1 MTTPVIHDHTV
12 PLADTAVTER
22 DANNYKESLA
32 PKPPVSDDSDG
43 AHRTT
48 TGKEVLSPPKLSD
61 DTNEK
66 DAVMRVSEAEQEV
79 EVFDLY
85 QPLPVLKGVQEEPY
99 PFTIRA
105 VITGIV
111 FGSLINAANVYL
123 GLKTGFTF
131 PAGMFGSIF
140 GFAILKSISKAVP
153 ENTPILGGFFGPQ
166 ENSIIQAAAVGAGG
180 LSGMF
185 VAALPAMYNMGLLK
199 TPQEDFGRILTLT
212 LVGSFFGLFFAV
224 PLRKFFVINVAR
236 ELKLMFPTPTATAL
250 TIRSMHAVG
259 SGAAEALAKVKALGY
274 AFTGAITLRVVSD
287 YALGILWDWHIF
299 TWFFIW
305 GNYNN
310 YAIVIENWGWW
321 IEWTPAFIGSG
332 LLVGLNV
339 GISYFLGSFAAW
351 GIIGPLLIYTGECVG
366 VPLTSP
372 EDGELHEKWNRAVS
386 YFSMSNINDPDV
398 LPSPRYW
405 LLWPGVMVLLC
416 YSMAEFIFHWK
427 ILWFGVKYAWVDT
440 AGTINASLTKRG
452 KASPWLEKQSHKAV
466 NDSGALVED
475 FATPDQ
481 QVPVWAWS
489 LGALVVIIVSVIIFE
504 AQFHINGGLAVL
516 ASILALIFAF
526 MSIHGG
532 AVTDVTPLT
541 ASSKASQLVFGGVTK
556 GHDPH
561 SAQTANLLA
570 GTIASSGADMST
582 ALTSD
587 FRTGFLLRTP
597 PKLQFYAQCCGVT
610 VAMFLAPG
618 IFILFSKA
626 YPCILDLS
634 NEKYKGH
641 CEFPAPSVTAWKA
654 VAEAVTAP
662 QFRIPLSSGIFSIV
676 LGVVCVFQVAVKR
689 YYLVGAREKYRDWL
703 PNWMSIG
710 VAFVLPATQYSTAML
725 MGAVIS
731 HVWNKKSPV
740 SWDRYCFAVAGGLV
754 AGEGLGG
761 VIQAILTLA
770 GVGGKIKGSQIACPV
785 DSC

>member
-1 MTTPVIHDHTV
+1 MATPDHTV

-22 DANNYKESLA
+22 DANTYKESLA
-32 PKPPVSDDSDG
+32 PKPPISDDSDG
-43 AHRTT
+43 AHHATNE
-48 TGKEVLSPPKLSD
+48 KEMFSAQSLSH

-66 DAVMRVSEAEQEV
+66 DVIMRVSEAEHEV

-85 QPLPVLKGVQEEPY
+85 QPLPPLKGVKEEPY

-105 VITGIV
+105 VAVGIM

-140 GFAILKSISKAVP
+140 GFAIIKSISKAVP
-153 ENTPILGGFFGPQ
+153 ENTPILGGSFGPQ

-180 LSGMF
+180 LSGLF
-185 VAALPAMYNMGLLK
+185 VAALPAMYNMKLLH

-212 LVGSFFGLFFAV
+212 LIGSFFGLFFAV

-259 SGAAEALAKVKALGY
+259 SGAAEALAKVKALGI
-274 AFTGAITLRVVSD
+274 AFAGAITLRVVSD

-351 GIIGPLLIYTGECVG
+351 GVIGPLLVYTGTCVG
-366 VPLTSP
+366 IHQTTP
-372 EDGELHEKWNRAVS
+372 EDGELHEKWNQVVT
-386 YFSMSNINDPDV
+386 YFAMNDIGDPSV
-398 LPSPRYW
+398 TPSPRYW

-416 YSMAEFIFHWK
+416 YSMAEFVFHWR
-427 ILWFGVKYAWVDT
+427 ILWFGMKYAWVDT
-440 AGTINASLTKRG
+440 TGKINASLTKRG
-452 KASPWLEKQSHKAV
+452 KASPWLEKQSNKSV
-466 NDSGALVED
+466 NDSGAIVED
-475 FATPDQ
+475 FATPSQ

-489 LGALVVIIVSVIIFE
+489 LGALAVIIVSVIIFE
-504 AQFHINGGLAVL
+504 VQFHINGGLAVL

-556 GHDPH
+556 GHEIH
-561 SAQTANLLA
+561 AAQTANLLA
-570 GTIASSGADMST
+570 GIVASSGADMST
-582 ALTSD
+582 ALTGD

-597 PKLQFYAQCCGVT
+597 PKLQFYAQCCGCI

-618 IFILFSKA
+618 IFVLFSKA
-626 YPCILDLS
+626 YPCIIDLK
-634 NEKYKGH
+634 NPIYKNH
-641 CEFPAPSVTAWKA
+641 CEFPVPSVTAWVA

-662 QFRIPLSSGIFSIV
+662 QFNIPFSSGIFAIV
-676 LGVVCVFQVAVKR
+676 LGVICVIQVAVKR
-689 YYLVGAREKYRDWL
+689 YYLVGPREKYREWL
-703 PNWMSIG
+703 PNWMAVG

-725 MGAVIS
+725 MGSVIS
-731 HVWNKKSPV
+731 HVWNKKNPV
-740 SWDRYCFAVAGGLV
+740 TWDRYCFAIAGGLV

-770 GVGGKIKGSQIACPV
+770 KVGGKIKGTQIGCPL

>member
-22 DANNYKESLA
+22 DADTYRESLA

-43 AHRTT
+43 AHHTT
-48 TGKEVLSPPKLSD
+48 NEKEVLSHPRLSN

-66 DAVMRVSEAEQEV
+66 EAVMRVSEAEHEV

-85 QPLPVLKGVQEEPY
+85 KPLPVLKGVK
-99 PFTIRA
+99 R
-105 VITGIV
+105 
-111 FGSLINAANVYL
+111 NR
-123 GLKTGFTF
+123 LKTGFTF

-140 GFAILKSISKAVP
+140 GFAIIKSISKAVP
-153 ENTPILGGFFGPQ
+153 ENTPILGGSFGPQ

-180 LSGMF
+180 LSGIF
-185 VAALPAMYNMGLLK
+185 
-199 TPQEDFGRILTLT
+199 EDFGRILTLT

-351 GIIGPLLIYTGECVG
+351 GIIGPLLVYTGEAVG

-372 EDGELHEKWNRAVS
+372 EDGELHEKWHRSMS
-386 YFSMSNINDPDV
+386 YFTMSNIQDPDV
-398 LPSPRYW
+398 TPSPRYW

-416 YSMAEFIFHWK
+416 YSMAEFVFHWK
-427 ILWFGVKYAWVDT
+427 ILWFGLKYAWVDT

-452 KASPWLEKQSHKAV
+452 KASPWLEKQSNKSV
-466 NDSGALVED
+466 NDNGNLVED
-475 FATPDQ
+475 FATKDQ
-481 QVPVWAWS
+481 QVPAWAWS
-489 LGALVVIIVSVIIFE
+489 LGALVVIIISVIIFE
-504 AQFHINGGLAVL
+504 VQFHINGGLAVL

-556 GHDPH
+556 GHD
-561 SAQTANLLA
+561 
-570 GTIASSGADMST
+570 
-582 ALTSD
+582 
-587 FRTGFLLRTP
+587 
-597 PKLQFYAQCCGVT
+597 LQFYAQCCGCII
-610 VAMFLAPG
+610 AMFLAPG
-618 IFILFSKA
+618 IFVLFAKA

-662 QFRIPLSSGIFSIV
+662 QFRIPLSSGIFAIV
-676 LGVVCVFQVAVKR
+676 LGVICVIQVAVKR

-731 HVWNKKSPV
+731 HVWNKKNPV
-740 SWDRYCFAVAGGLV
+740 TWDRYCFAIAGGLV

-770 GVGGKIKGSQIACPV
+770 GVGGKLKGSQIACPV

>member
-1 MTTPVIHDHTV
+1 MATPVIHDHTV
-12 PLADTAVTER
+12 PLADTAATER
-22 DANNYKESLA
+22 DADIYKETLA
-32 PKPPVSDDSDG
+32 PKAPVSAENDG
-43 AHRTT
+43 AYHATT
-48 TGKEVLSPPKLSD
+48 EKDTLSHPKLSD

-66 DAVMRVSEAEQEV
+66 DAVMRVSEAEEEV

-85 QPLPVLKGVQEEPY
+85 KPLPPLKGVPEEPY

-105 VITGIV
+105 VLTGIL

-131 PAGMFGSIF
+131 PAGMFGSVF
-140 GFAILKSISKAVP
+140 GFAIIKSISKAVP
-153 ENTPILGGFFGPQ
+153 EKTPILGGFFGPQ

-180 LSGMF
+180 LSGLF
-185 VAALPAMYNMGLLK
+185 VAALPAMYNLNLLK

-212 LVGSFFGLFFAV
+212 LIGSFFGLFFAV

-259 SGAAEALAKVKALGY
+259 SGAAEALAKVKALGV
-274 AFTGAITLRVVSD
+274 AFGSAFVLRVVSD

-310 YAIVIENWGWW
+310 YAIVIENWGWF

-351 GIIGPLLIYTGECVG
+351 GIIGPLLIYTGECQG
-366 VPLTSP
+366 SP
-372 EDGELHEKWNRAVS
+372 NVSEKDGAELYAKWSRSVS
-386 YFSMSNINDPDV
+386 YFSMSGIGEPGYV
-398 LPSPRYW
+398 PSPRYW

-427 ILWFGVKYAWVDT
+427 ILWFG
-440 AGTINASLTKRG
+440 INGAKP
-452 KASPWLEKQSHKAV
+452 APWLEKQSHKSV
-466 NDSGALVED
+466 NESGVLVED
-475 FATPDQ
+475 FATPNQ

-489 LGALVVIIVSVIIFE
+489 LGALTVIIVSVIIFE
-504 AQFHINGGLAVL
+504 VQFHINGGLAVL

-556 GHDPH
+556 GEPTNV
-561 SAQTANLLA
+561 ARTANLLA
-570 GTIASSGADMST
+570 GIVASSGADMST
-582 ALTSD
+582 ALTGD

-597 PKLQFYAQCCGVT
+597 PKLQFYAQCCGCI

-618 IFILFSKA
+618 IFILFTKA
-626 YPCILDLS
+626 YPCIIDLA
-634 NEKYKGH
+634 NKKYNGH

-662 QFRIPLSSGIFSIV
+662 EFNIPLSSGIFSIV
-676 LGVVCVFQVAVKR
+676 LGVICVIQVAAKR
-689 YYLVGAREKYRDWL
+689 YLLVGAREKYREWL

-710 VAFVLPATQYSTAML
+710 VAFK
-725 MGAVIS
+725 
-731 HVWNKKSPV
+731 NPV
-740 SWDRYCFAVAGGLV
+740 SWDRYCFAIAGGLV

-770 GVGGKIKGSQIACPV
+770 GVGGKLKGSQIACPV

>member
-1 MTTPVIHDHTV
+1 MTTPVLHDRTV
-12 PLADTAVTER
+12 PLADTAATER
-22 DANNYKESLA
+22 DADTHKETLA
-32 PKPPVSDDSDG
+32 PKPPVTADSDG
-43 AHRTT
+43 AYHAATE
-48 TGKEVLSPPKLSD
+48 KEILSPHKLSD

-66 DAVMRVSEAEQEV
+66 DAVMRVSEADDEV

-85 QPLPVLKGVQEEPY
+85 KPLPPLKGVQEEPY

-105 VITGIV
+105 VVTGIM

-131 PAGMFGSIF
+131 PAGMFGSVF
-140 GFAILKSISKAVP
+140 GFAIIKAISKAVP
-153 ENTPILGGFFGPQ
+153 ENTPDFGR
-166 ENSIIQAAAVGAGG
+166 IIQAAAVGAGG
-180 LSGMF
+180 LSGLF
-185 VAALPAMYNMGLLK
+185 VAALPAMYNLQLLK

-212 LVGSFFGLFFAV
+212 LIGSFFGLFFAV

-259 SGAAEALAKVKALGY
+259 SGAAEAMAKVKALGI
-274 AFTGAITLRVVSD
+274 AFAGALTLRVVSD

-310 YAIVIENWGWW
+310 YAIVIENWGWFF
-321 IEWTPAFIGSG
+321 EWTPAFIGSG

-351 GIIGPLLIYTGECVG
+351 GIIGPLLVHTGVCKGSPNV
-366 VPLTSP
+366 TP
-372 EDGELHEKWNRAVS
+372 EDGAELYEKWGRSVS
-386 YFSMSNINDPDV
+386 YFSMSGINKPGYI
-398 LPSPRYW
+398 PSPRYW
-405 LLWPGVMVLLC
+405 LLWPGVMILLC

-452 KASPWLEKQSHKAV
+452 KGSPWLEKQSNKSV

-475 FATPDQ
+475 FATPNQ

-489 LGALVVIIVSVIIFE
+489 LGALTVIIVSVIIFE
-504 AQFHINGGLAVL
+504 VQFHINGGLAVL

-556 GHDPH
+556 GQPQH
-561 SAQTANLLA
+561 SALTANLLA
-570 GTIASSGADMST
+570 GIVASSGADMST
-582 ALTSD
+582 ALTGD
-587 FRTGFLLRTP
+587 FRTGYLLRTP
-597 PKLQFYAQCCGVT
+597 PKLQFYAQCCGCI

-618 IFILFSKA
+618 IFILFTKA
-626 YPCILDLS
+626 YPCIIDLA
-634 NEKYKGH
+634 NEKYNGH
-641 CEFPAPSVTAWKA
+641 CEFPCPA

-662 QFRIPLSSGIFSIV
+662 TFNIPLSSGIFSIV
-676 LGVVCVFQVAVKR
+676 LGVICVVQVAAKR
-689 YYLVGAREKYRDWL
+689 YLLVGDREKYREYL
-703 PNWMSIG
+703 PNWMSVG

-725 MGAVIS
+725 TGAIIS
-731 HVWNKKSPV
+731 YLWAKKNPV
-740 SWDRYCFAVAGGLV
+740 SWDRYCFAIAGGLV

-770 GVGGKIKGSQIACPV
+770 GVGGKLKGSQIACPV
-785 DSC
+785 NSC